1 MAYSDEYPTCYDLQP
16 IRLEDLQ
23 NKPKTITDAEIKAL
37 KLADKLRLNLP
48 KASIKLT
55 AKAARKLKSC

>member
-1 MAYSDEYPTCYDLQP
+1 MAYSDEYPTCYDLAP
-16 IRLEDLQ
+16 IRPEDLQ
-23 NKPKTITDAEIKAL
+23 VKPKTITDVEIQAL

-55 AKAARKLKSC
+55 AKAARKLRR